1 MAVFP
6 GLCDYIAANLDND
19 AQDEDMTKMP
29 RDEDGLTVVEAKAA
43 ALCARGFTQSEAY
56 RQATGTTRAKPE
68 TVHKRASDMFKRAH
82 VQGRVRELL
91 RLAKVQDIETV
102 GESYA
107 KMLEDME
114 AARTDQN
121 HNAVMGYTRI
131 KMQAHG
137 MLRDNVSMT
146 MESSLS
152 DEELLQRMAGADP
165 ARIAAMRVI
174 LGAQDSFGETKH

>member
-1 MAVFP
+1 
-6 GLCDYIAANLDND
+6 
-19 AQDEDMTKMP
+19 
-29 RDEDGLTVVEAKAA
+29 
-43 ALCARGFTQSEAY
+43 
-56 RQATGTTRAKPE
+56 
-68 TVHKRASDMFKRAH
+68 MFKRAH
-82 VQGRVRELL
+82 VRGRVHELL
-91 RLAKVQDIETV
+91 RLAKVTDIETV

-114 AARTDQN
+114 AARTDGN

-152 DEELLQRMAGADP
+152 DEDLIQRMAGDDP
-165 ARIAAMRVI
+165 AKLAALQTI
-174 LGAQDSFGETKH
+174 LGAPAGFDTRH

>member
-1 MAVFP
+1 MA
-6 GLCDYIAANLDND
+6 
-19 AQDEDMTKMP
+19 KMP
-29 RDEDGLTVVEAKAA
+29 RDEDGLTHVEARAA
-43 ALCARGFTQSEAY
+43 ALCAQGFNQSEAY

-82 VQGRVRELL
+82 VRGRVRELL
-91 RLAKVQDIETV
+91 KLAKVLDIESV
-102 GESYA
+102 GASYA

-114 AARTDQN
+114 AAREDGN

-137 MLRDNVSMT
+137 MLKDTVSMT

-152 DEELLQRMAGADP
+152 DEDLIQRMAGDDP
-165 ARIAAMRVI
+165 AKIAALQTI
-174 LGAQDSFGETKH
+174 LGAPEGFDETRH

>member
-1 MAVFP
+1 
-6 GLCDYIAANLDND
+6 
-19 AQDEDMTKMP
+19 MTKMP

-43 ALCARGFTQSEAY
+43 ALCAQGFTQSEAY
-56 RQATGTTRAKPE
+56 RQATGTTRARPE

-91 RLAKVQDIETV
+91 RLAKVQDIESV

-114 AARTDQN
+114 AARKDGN

-137 MLRDNVSMT
+137 MLKDNVSMT

-152 DEELLQRMAGADP
+152 DEDLIQRMADGDP
-165 ARIAAMRVI
+165 ATLAALQQI
-174 LGAQDSFGETKH
+174 LGVKEGFDA

>member
-1 MAVFP
+1 
-6 GLCDYIAANLDND
+6 
-19 AQDEDMTKMP
+19 MTKMP
-29 RDEDGLTVVEAKAA
+29 RDEDGLTYIEAKAA
-43 ALCARGFTQSEAY
+43 ALCAQGFSQSEAY

-91 RLAKVQDIETV
+91 RLAKVQDIESA

-114 AARTDQN
+114 AARADQN

-152 DEELLQRMAGADP
+152 DEDLIQRMAGDDP
-165 ARIAAMRVI
+165 AKLAVLRTM
-174 LGAQDSFGETKH
+174 LGAKDTFDA

>member
-1 MAVFP
+1 
-6 GLCDYIAANLDND
+6 
-19 AQDEDMTKMP
+19 MTKMP
-29 RDEDGLTVVEAKAA
+29 RDEDGLTHVEARAA
-43 ALCARGFTQSEAY
+43 ALCAQGFSQSEAY

-82 VQGRVRELL
+82 VRGRVRELL
-91 RLAKVQDIETV
+91 RLAKVQDIESV

-137 MLRDNVSMT
+137 MLKDNVSMT

-152 DEELLQRMAGADP
+152 DKDLIQRMAGDDP
-165 ARIAAMRVI
+165 AKLAALQTI
-174 LGAQDSFGETKH
+174 LGAPEGFEETRH

>member
-1 MAVFP
+1 
-6 GLCDYIAANLDND
+6 
-19 AQDEDMTKMP
+19 
-29 RDEDGLTVVEAKAA
+29 
-43 ALCARGFTQSEAY
+43 
-56 RQATGTTRAKPE
+56 
-68 TVHKRASDMFKRAH
+68 MFKRAH
-82 VQGRVRELL
+82 VRGRVRELL
-91 RLAKVQDIETV
+91 KLAKVMDIESV

-114 AARTDQN
+114 AARTDGN

-152 DEELLQRMAGADP
+152 DEDLIQRMVGDNP
-165 ARIAAMRVI
+165 AKIAAVRVI
-174 LGAQDSFGETKH
+174 LGAPEGFDETRH